1 MGAAP
6 LLAKHL
12 PASARQPEQKRA
24 NPKSYGVRR
33 VGREAV
39 DLLVTQLDNRLVPGR
54 DEEPR
59 AKIPVL
65 ETLQRLLKPQPVGM
79 KRSDFAVR
87 VDVSIRQRAFHSSE
101 SQQGVFECG
110 KRFDIRGTGCGAL
123 GMELLELHFGTLR
136 GWLIPNARS
145 SGAGSGVFAGS
156 CALGFALAAAL
167 KSATGCIASV
177 TRVAALSAVKDLG
190 IRDSFRWGFG

>member
-1 MGAAP
+1 
-6 LLAKHL
+6 
-12 PASARQPEQKRA
+12 
-24 NPKSYGVRR
+24 
-33 VGREAV
+33 
-39 DLLVTQLDNRLVPGR
+39 LLVAQLDDRLVPGR

-65 ETLQRLLKPQPVGM
+65 KRLQRLFESQTVGM
-79 KRSDFAVR
+79 KRSDFAIR
-87 VDVSIRQRAFHSSE
+87 VDISIRQRAFHSSE
-101 SQQGVFECG
+101 SHKCILKGG
-110 KRFDIRGTGCGAL
+110 KRLDIRGTGCGAL
-123 GMELLELHFGTLR
+123 GMELLEVHFGTLR